1 MHVSIIKVTATT
13 RDFVTLAFLHGLV
26 ICPNSIFKTD
36 FNKWN
41 IITVNMGDFL
51 NQVFTLLTSDS
62 GSLFYHL
69 WLVFAIITAWTL
81 AFMQWRSSGFPQVR
95 RTMFGLGVLFFAQL
109 GLFLLSIFG
118 NGFLNLSII
127 LPPLERG
134 IMLFSLV
141 WMAWLWAFPEP
152 ARAADAGTWLLALL
166 VAAAFGLSIVAYSAQ
181 PAASSYNLTTDDGIW
196 QLGSIGF
203 SVFALFLLLVRRPNG
218 WGNGLAVFLIAFAG
232 HLVYMMIGRTNG
244 DYPGLVRLAYMA
256 AFPILI
262 TLTLRFP
269 TSSTSSIPATTRQ
282 DSSFN
287 GERRRYSTDP
297 KTFHA
302 LLALAGESSADKL
315 SQAITRAIAQT
326 MLADL
331 CFLIYLTDNKNQMQ
345 IASGYDLIRDENL
358 EGGSLNK
365 NLIPMLTNA
374 LQRGRPLRLPSSST
388 SADIKGLSDLL
399 GLASP
404 GHLMSVP
411 IVTPEKDPIGGILML
426 SPYSNRLWSA
436 EDQAF
441 LANIAISLVPV
452 IQRGQRMTS
461 LEQKGEQAKLALD
474 AAQSRITD
482 MERRNNDLLKQM
494 EAVKADAQAG
504 LAQAEN
510 LAELTRMQEEAQKAI
525 ERLKQENEDL
535 RAGKGVKGVK
545 GIPNIASN
553 QVEGELRLTLEE
565 VARLQNQ
572 LAEANMRV
580 IEAEKGSASAHSTE
594 QAEVVASISQ
604 ELRQP
609 MSSIVG
615 YTDLLLGESVGIL
628 GALQRKF
635 VERIKSST
643 ERIGSLIDD
652 LIQVT
657 TLETGLNELK
667 PEIVDLNLIID
678 NAMSY
683 TSSQVRE
690 KNISLHLDLPKNVST
705 IHADREALQQILI
718 HLLQNAGAASPLE
731 GTVHLKVQTHAEE
744 GKEYVLIQVS
754 DTGGGISAEDLPR
767 VFTRLYRADNV
778 LIQGVGDTGVGLS
791 IAKTLTEAQKGR
803 IWVESEQGVGST
815 FSVLLPISKN
825 ASGRASE
832 N

>member
-1 MHVSIIKVTATT
+1 
-13 RDFVTLAFLHGLV
+13 
-26 ICPNSIFKTD
+26 
-36 FNKWN
+36 
-41 IITVNMGDFL
+41 MGVFL
-51 NQVFTLLTSDS
+51 NQVFELLTDTS
-62 GSLFYHL
+62 GTLIFYL
-69 WLVFAIITAWTL
+69 WLMLAVITAWTM
-81 AFMQWRSSGFPQVR
+81 AFIQWRSSGFPQAR
-95 RTMFGLGVLFFAQL
+95 RTMLGLGL
-109 GLFLLSIFG
+109 LFLSQVSLFALSFLG
-118 NGFLNLSII
+118 NGLIPLPAI

-134 IMLFSLV
+134 ISLFALV
-141 WMAWLWAFPEP
+141 WIAWLWAFPEP
-152 ARAADAGTWLLALL
+152 SRAADAGTWLLTLL
-166 VAAAFGLSIVAYSAQ
+166 VAAATTLGIVSYSVQTSTA
-181 PAASSYNLTTDDGIW
+181 YNLTTDDGIW
-196 QLGSIGF
+196 QLISIGF
-203 SVFALFLLLVRRPNG
+203 SVFSLFLLLVRRPNG
-218 WGNGLAVFLIAFAG
+218 WGSGMAVFLITFAG
-232 HLVYMMIGRTNG
+232 HLLYMMIGRTGEN
-244 DYPGLVRLAYMA
+244 YPGLVRLAYMA
-256 AFPILI
+256 AYPILI
-262 TLTLRFP
+262 TLNLRFP
-269 TSSTSSIPATTRQ
+269 TTSMQTGIPVSTQI
-282 DSSFN
+282 DSTIN

-345 IASGYDLIRDENL
+345 IASGYDLIREENL

-411 IVTPEKDPIGGILML
+411 IVTPDKDALGGILML

-441 LANIAISLVPV
+441 LANIAVSLVPI

-461 LEQKGEQAKLALD
+461 LEQKGEQTRQSLD
-474 AAQSRITD
+474 LAQSRVAD
-482 MERRNNDLLKQM
+482 LERRNADLLKQM
-494 EAVKADAQAG
+494 EAVKEDAQAG

-510 LAELTRMQEEAQKAI
+510 LAEMTRMQEEAQKAI

-535 RAGKGVKGVK
+535 RAGKGVKAIK
-545 GIPNIASN
+545 GIPNLSSN
-553 QVEGELRLTLEE
+553 QVENELRLTLEE

-572 LAEANMRV
+572 LAETNMRI
-580 IEAEKGSASAHSTE
+580 IEAEKGSSATRSNE

-635 VERIKSST
+635 VERIKAST

-667 PEIVDLNLIID
+667 PETVDLNLIID

-731 GTVHLKVQTHAEE
+731 GTVHLKVQTRADD
-744 GKEYVLIQVS
+744 GKEFVLIQVS
-754 DTGGGISAEDLPR
+754 DTGGGIPAEDMPR

-825 ASGRASE
+825 APTKHSE

>member
-1 MHVSIIKVTATT
+1 MGASLT
-13 RDFVTLAFLHGLV
+13 
-26 ICPNSIFKTD
+26 SIFT
-36 FNKWN
+36 
-41 IITVNMGDFL
+41 FL
-51 NQVFTLLTSDS
+51 TTSE
-62 GSLFYHL
+62 GSLVYHIV
-69 WLVFAIITAWTL
+69 LVFAIITTL
-81 AFMQWRSSGFPQVR
+81 QSAFFHARSSGFPQAR
-95 RTMFGLGVLFFAQL
+95 RAVFGLGILISAQIALFVFNALAAQAL
-109 GLFLLSIFG
+109 SLSAFLPTIDRALT
-118 NGFLNLSII
+118 
-127 LPPLERG
+127 
-134 IMLFSLV
+134 LFSLI
-141 WMAWLWAFPEP
+141 WMIWLWGIPEP
-152 ARAADAGTWLLALL
+152 SRIADVITTLVSLL
-166 VAAAFGLSIVAYSAQ
+166 VATGFALTLVTLAQGPYVPFNLTYLDTIWQIASIVTAI
-181 PAASSYNLTTDDGIW
+181 TGI
-196 QLGSIGF
+196 
-203 SVFALFLLLVRRPNG
+203 LLVVIRRPNG
-218 WGNGLAVFLIAFAG
+218 WGNGMAVFLLALTG
-232 HLVYMMIGRTNG
+232 HTLHLLFGRTISG
-244 DYPGLVRLAYMA
+244 DFPGAVRLAYLA
-256 AFPILI
+256 TAPILM
-262 TLTLRFP
+262 TLPQRFP
-269 TSSTSSIPATTRQ
+269 APSSTGGTTSINKQTSPV
-282 DSSFN
+282 D
-287 GERRRYSTDP
+287 ERRRYSTDP

-302 LLALAGESSADKL
+302 LLALAGESSSDKL

-331 CFLIYLTDNKNQMQ
+331 CFLIYLTDNNNQMQ
-345 IASGYDLIRDENL
+345 IASGYDLIREENL
-358 EGGSLNK
+358 DGGSMNK
-365 NLIPMLTNA
+365 NMIPMLTNA

-411 IVTPEKDPIGGILML
+411 IVTPEKDPIGGVLML

-441 LANIAISLVPV
+441 LANIALSLVPI
-452 IQRGQRMTS
+452 IQRGQRMTT
-461 LEQKGEQAKLALD
+461 LEAKGEQTRQALD
-474 AAQSRITD
+474 IAQTRIAD

-494 EAVKADAQAG
+494 EAVKADSQEG
-504 LAQAEN
+504 LAQAEH
-510 LAELTRMQEEAQKAI
+510 LAALTKVQEEAQKAI
-525 ERLKQENEDL
+525 EKLKKENEEL
-535 RAGKGVKGVK
+535 RTAKDVKGVRSI
-545 GIPNIASN
+545 GTSN
-553 QVEGELRLTLEE
+553 ANATQVEGELRRTLEE

-580 IEAEKGSASAHSTE
+580 IEAEKGATVTRSSE

-643 ERIGSLIDD
+643 ERIGTLIDD

-657 TLETGLNELK
+657 TLETGLNEMK
-667 PEIVDLNLIID
+667 PEQVDLNLIID

-690 KNISLHLDLPKNVST
+690 KNISMHLDLPKNMQP

-718 HLLQNAGAASPLE
+718 HLLQNAGSASPVE
-731 GTVHLKVQTHAEE
+731 GTVNLSVRTQADE

-754 DTGGGISAEDLPR
+754 DTGGGIPAEDLPR

-803 IWVESEQGVGST
+803 IWVDSKTGVGST
-815 FSVLLPISKN
+815 FSVLLPIAK
-825 ASGRASE
+825 APE
-832 N
+832 K